1 MNYKKA
7 LYITCL
13 VVVIL
18 EVLFLKVMRLGHG
31 YFEFEELPAFG
42 ALVGL
47 LGTLFI
53 IIVAKSLSKVVTKKE
68 DYYD

>member
-1 MNYKKA
+1 MSFKKI

-13 VVVIL
+13 IVVIL
-18 EVLFLKVMRLGHG
+18 EIVFLKLMHLGHG

-42 ALVGL
+42 ALVGFW
-47 LGTLFI
+47 GTLFI
-53 IIVAKSLSKVVTKKE
+53 IIVAKSLSKVVTKRE